1 MNINERILE
10 ILCNRC
16 SVKNHN
22 NCKKCKEDGD
32 CKKVEDL
39 IDEFE
44 SDLIDDFEYRMW
56 EESMGDDL

>member
-1 MNINERILE
+1 MDIKERILE
-10 ILCNRC
+10 ILCSRC
-16 SVKNHN
+16 CVKNYS

-32 CKKVEDL
+32 YKKVEDL

-56 EESMGDDL
+56 EQSMGDDL